1 MHFVK
6 TVAALAAALL
16 MPLAAPSHAADKAFA
31 RRRQAGTDH
40 DPDPVDA
47 VVAGVHEP
55 RRAL

>member
-6 TVAALAAALL
+6 TVTALAAALL
-16 MPLAAPSHAADKAFA
+16 MPLAARPMPPT
-31 RRRQAGTDH
+31 RRSRSRQAGTDH

-47 VVAGVHEP
+47 VVTGVHEP